1 MIKEGEIFVATDN
14 MPFGDLKR
22 LIDNRWKGKRI
33 VVLCDENTEQ
43 HCLPLI
49 LSNLESLTDAEI
61 ISIPGGEPSKNLQMV
76 ERLIEAMLDLHID
89 RNAGLICLGGGVVTD
104 IGGFLASVYKRG
116 IEFIHIPTTLLG
128 MVDASV
134 GGKTGVNVGLLK
146 NQIGNFSLPK
156 CVWIYRPFLQTL
168 PDRQLRS
175 GFAEMM
181 KHGLIANESHWRK
194 SISIQDYSTIPAA
207 LIHESALIKESIVR
221 ADFRD
226 SGRRKILNFGHTIG
240 HAIESLSMTFN
251 EALLHGESVAWG
263 MVVEAHLS
271 LAFGLKQEQFIE
283 VQRAIEKT
291 FQKPQIAESHFKT
304 LIGIMSADKKNQGEA
319 IGFVLLQDI
328 GKPSIDQFISLEHIH
343 LSLKKVFEW

>member
-181 KHGLIANESHWRK
+181 KHGLIAN
-194 SISIQDYSTIPAA
+194 
-207 LIHESALIKESIVR
+207 
-221 ADFRD
+221 
-226 SGRRKILNFGHTIG
+226 
-240 HAIESLSMTFN
+240 
-251 EALLHGESVAWG
+251 
-263 MVVEAHLS
+263 
-271 LAFGLKQEQFIE
+271 
-283 VQRAIEKT
+283 
-291 FQKPQIAESHFKT
+291 
-304 LIGIMSADKKNQGEA
+304 
-319 IGFVLLQDI
+319 
-328 GKPSIDQFISLEHIH
+328 
-343 LSLKKVFEW
+343 